1 MYCRSDRERSLK
13 ILVTGSTGLIGSNLH
28 KRLVDD
34 GCDVIGV
41 STKDG
46 DLTDAK
52 FCNDITKDVDV
63 VFHCAANTSGADV
76 IENSPLSHITP
87 NVVMNALLMEAC
99 HGNGVKK
106 FIFMSSSVVYSYTGN
121 IPNNEEEFTYGDIY
135 EKYESVGWMKRYTE
149 KLCETYSKFGM
160 ECVVVRPSNIYGPGD
175 KFDERSHVL
184 PATIMKVV
192 DKQNPLVVWGNG
204 EDVRDFIYI
213 EDFVDACVTIMEKV
227 DKYSIWNVGSGIGTR
242 VIEIVKLCMKIEKSW
257 SDITYNRWAPTMIPI
272 RLLDVNKI
280 KTELGWEAKISI
292 SEGLRKTIDW
302 YKNVK

>member
-1 MYCRSDRERSLK
+1 MYCRSDREQSLK
-13 ILVTGSTGLIGSNLH
+13 ILVTGSTGLIGFNLH

-46 DLTDAK
+46 DLIDAK

-63 VFHCAANTSGADV
+63 VFHCAAVTSGAKVMND
-76 IENSPLSHITP
+76 SPLSHITP

-99 HGNGVKK
+99 HKNGVKK
-106 FIFMSSSVVYSYTGN
+106 FIFMSSSVVYPYTGN

-160 ECVVVRPSNIYGPGD
+160 ECIVVRPSNIYGPGD

-192 DKQNPLVVWGNG
+192 DRENPIVVWGNG

-213 EDFVDACVTIMEKV
+213 EDFVDACITIMKKV
-227 DKYSIWNVGSGIGTR
+227 DKYSIWNVGSGVRTS
-242 VIEIVKLCMKIEKSW
+242 VIEIVKLCQEIEMSW
-257 SDITYNRWAPTMIPI
+257 NEITYNRWAPSMIPI
-272 RLLDVNKI
+272 RLLDINKI
-280 KTELGWEAKISI
+280 KTELDWEAKTSL
-292 SEGLRKTIDW
+292 SDGLRKTIDW

>member
-1 MYCRSDRERSLK
+1 M
-13 ILVTGSTGLIGSNLH
+13 ILVTGATGLIGSNLYKTLD
-28 KRLVDD
+28 KRIF
-34 GCDVIGV
+34 DVKGI

-46 DLTDAK
+46 DLTDEK
-52 FCNDITKDVDV
+52 FCNDISKKVDV
-63 VFHCAANTSGADV
+63 VFHCAAVTSGAKV
-76 IENSPLSHITP
+76 MQNSPLSHVTP
-87 NVVMNALLMEAC
+87 NIVMNANLIEAC
-99 HGNGVKK
+99 RRNGVKK
-106 FIFMSSSVVYSYTGN
+106 FIFMSSSVVYPYTGV

-135 EKYESVGWMKRYTE
+135 EKYEAVGWMKRYTE

-160 ECVVVRPSNIYGPGD
+160 KCIVVRPSNIYGPGD

-192 DKQNPLVVWGNG
+192 NGDNPLVVWGNG

-213 EDFVDACVTIMEKV
+213 DDFVDACITLMTKV
-227 DKYSIWNVGSGIGTR
+227 DKYSIWNVGSGVGTS
-242 VIEIVKLCMKIEKSW
+242 VIEIVKLCQEIEMSW
-257 SDITYNRWAPTMIPI
+257 TDITYNRWAPTMIPI

-280 KTELGWEAKISI
+280 KTELGWKAKTSL